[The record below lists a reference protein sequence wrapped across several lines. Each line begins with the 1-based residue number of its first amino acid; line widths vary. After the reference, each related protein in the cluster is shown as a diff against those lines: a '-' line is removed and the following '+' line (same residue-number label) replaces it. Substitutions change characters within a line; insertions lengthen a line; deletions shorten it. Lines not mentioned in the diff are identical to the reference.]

1 MAGTICLFYSEG
13 IVPCTTLFREKG
25 EALAAELGGGAE
37 FSQFDIDNAAALRA
51 ALNGVDL
58 VVHAAGPFQRREEC
72 SVLEAALD
80 TNVKNSFT
88 LQLVKGFSG
97 FIYNWEM

>member
-1 MAGTICLFYSEG
+1 M
-13 IVPCTTLFREKG
+13 
-25 EALAAELGGGAE
+25 
-37 FSQFDIDNAAALRA
+37 
-51 ALNGVDL
+51 DL

-88 LQLVKGFSG
+88 LKLVKGFSG
-97 FIYNWEM
+97 FIYN

>member
-51 ALNGVDL
+51 ALNGEHTVSSNLLEVLDIL
-58 VVHAAGPFQRREEC
+58 QALFFLGKCHWDVVLITDEVQ
-72 SVLEAALD
+72 SKL
-80 TNVKNSFT
+80 
-88 LQLVKGFSG
+88 
-97 FIYNWEM
+97 

>member
-80 TNVKNSFT
+80 TNVKKSFT
-88 LQLVKGFSG
+88 LKLVKGFSG
-97 FIYNWEM
+97 FMYD